1 MSGQSGAPSTGQV
14 KSTLSPLPG
23 PPAKLR
29 RGYLWATV
37 IVGVVYL
44 ATLALVGF
52 GMLTIPY
59 VDPVRSGS
67 WFLVFAL
74 MLITPFALLLAV
86 LSWGVVYLLR
96 KTVADQWPGFLQA
109 LPAVLIVFGLV
120 ALVAKFLFADDP
132 TTPY

>member
-1 MSGQSGAPSTGQV
+1 MSGPSGAKSTGQV

-29 RGYLWATV
+29 RGYLWAF
-37 IVGVVYL
+37 ILVGIAYL
-44 ATLALVGF
+44 GALGLVGF
-52 GMLTIPY
+52 DMLAIPY

-67 WFLVFAL
+67 WFLVFVL

-86 LSWGVVYLLR
+86 LSCGVVAILR
-96 KTVADQWPGFLQA
+96 KTVARQWPGVLQA
-109 LPAVLIVFGLV
+109 LPAVLIVFGVV
-120 ALVAKFLFADDP
+120 ALVAKLLFADDP